1 MVFATQRGWFGQ
13 MTFVVTA
20 SQTAALRWTAK
31 TMRRETLVR
40 AADAIED
47 LMIETGRGATPSHR
61 AIWWAARALWILL
74 QGELRV

>member
-47 LMIETGRGATPSHR
+47 RGATPSHR